1 MRLKFRAV
9 GHALAWWLTMAGLS
23 GCASKLLA
31 PTPLP
36 AVQAVQAASTP
47 IAPPAWQAAL
57 PHGGSTATLA
67 NWWGQWGDTTL
78 VELIDAAQQTSASV
92 SSARSRIAQARA
104 ALVGAQAAL
113 LPGVSASAQASR
125 SAQSPSIPAATSLG
139 AGVQAAWELD
149 LFGGNRAASSAAQ
162 LRLEGAQLG
171 WHEARVAVAAETAAT
186 YYSLRYCESS
196 LQLTQNDAA
205 SRAETARLAELSARA
220 GFTAPANAA
229 LARASAADA
238 ASSVRAV
245 QAQCNVLVK
254 GLVALSGLPEPDL
267 RQKLPSN
274 TANVLAIRSYSA
286 LFSIAFIPA
295 DVLQQRPDIAAAQRA
310 VLAASLDARAADARR
325 MPQLSLNGSIG
336 AASVRQAGQTSDGL
350 TWSLGPV
357 AITLP
362 LLDGGRAAANTQAAL
377 AVYDDAVVALRAKAR
392 QAVREVEEALVN
404 LESSAQRNGDAQAAA
419 TGYQAALSAAQARY
433 KAGLGSLIELEDARR
448 TAVLA
453 QQNLL
458 GLERDRIAAWIALYR
473 AAGGGWTADNTVRF
487 DARGNALAQP

>member
-162 LRLEGAQLG
+162 LRLEGTQLG

-205 SRAETARLAELSARA
+205 SRAETARLAELSAKA

-377 AVYDDAVVALRAKAR
+377 AGYDDAVVALRAKAR

-419 TGYQAALSAAQARY
+419 
-433 KAGLGSLIELEDARR
+433 
-448 TAVLA
+448 
-453 QQNLL
+453 
-458 GLERDRIAAWIALYR
+458 
-473 AAGGGWTADNTVRF
+473 
-487 DARGNALAQP
+487 